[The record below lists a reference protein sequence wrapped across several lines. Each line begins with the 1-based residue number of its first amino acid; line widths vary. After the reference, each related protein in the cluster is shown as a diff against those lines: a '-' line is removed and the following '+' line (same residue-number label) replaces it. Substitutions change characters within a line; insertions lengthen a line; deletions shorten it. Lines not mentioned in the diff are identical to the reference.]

1 MEMFRHDELPES
13 ENDKQIVYKINGDF
27 VGDIK
32 GNNVTVILMGDG
44 DFVGDIDSKD
54 GEVVLIKGN
63 INGDVKAN
71 KIVCPTDPTTDNKD
85 QYICK
90 SCYHYLQTLIDSYC
104 TESSALGKALPVGS
118 RVCKSYDGTGETT
131 KYKLDCARFSNRS
144 GICHFFQVPR
154 CTTEYK
160 YNCPYKI
167 KRDECKTENN
177 TTKHKP
183 KTLIVRC

>member
-13 ENDKQIVYKINGDF
+13 ENDKQVVYKINGDF

-71 KIVCPTDPTTDNKD
+71 KIICPINHNEKNCFEC
-85 QYICK
+85 I
-90 SCYHYLQTLIDSYC
+90 
-104 TESSALGKALPVGS
+104 VG
-118 RVCKSYDGTGETT
+118 
-131 KYKLDCARFSNRS
+131 
-144 GICHFFQVPR
+144 
-154 CTTEYK
+154 
-160 YNCPYKI
+160 
-167 KRDECKTENN
+167 
-177 TTKHKP
+177 TTKHNPAKDVKSPKLPVRPKSLGFYKSNRLKP
-183 KTLIVRC
+183 KISIVKW